1 MLASVDRYRIS
12 SYINCLKGRFGDR
25 KLVETMAFLI
35 SASEGDDLEYF
46 SPSGNYVRYYGK
58 LENVKGE
65 CNKFMKIFSNYN
77 EETIK
82 HTALKLW
89 DYYAGKDVG
98 FSDEEMELLSELGIR
113 V

>member
-1 MLASVDRYRIS
+1 MLASVGRYRIS

-25 KLVETMAFLI
+25 KLVDSMAFLI

-58 LENVKGE
+58 LEDVKGD
-65 CNKFMKIFSNYN
+65 CSKFVKIFSSYDG
-77 EETIK
+77 ETIK
-82 HTALKLW
+82 STAVKLW
-89 DYYAGKDVG
+89 NYYAGKDVG
-98 FSDEEMELLSELGIR
+98 FSDEETRLLSELGIN

>member
-25 KLVETMAFLI
+25 KLVDSMAFLV

-58 LENVKGE
+58 LEDVKGE
-65 CNKFMKIFSNYN
+65 CGKYVKIFSNYN

-82 HTALKLW
+82 NTALKLW
-89 DYYAGKDVG
+89 QYYAGRDIK
-98 FSDEEMELLSELGIR
+98 FSNEETGLLSELGIR

>member
-1 MLASVDRYRIS
+1 
-12 SYINCLKGRFGDR
+12 
-25 KLVETMAFLI
+25 MAFLI